1 MTVRYRA
8 PRGPS
13 APLRTD
19 TPPMRAA
26 CAQGRVCARRIR
38 VERAHL
44 TLSGQ
49 LLQGPA
55 AAPAARPPRHEPAA
69 AHRVV
74 PRSTSAPPSP
84 PAAATVASSG
94 APRTQRTTTTPCWVL
109 SHAASVGARGCERWQ
124 PVHAVGRARGRP
136 SERFQLALAL
146 DQGTLIVER
155 WRRRCDCARAPLRCS
170 LSHRRPPLSPGPD
183 VHLSLPACASRYT
196 GVHIRSGPVP
206 VCLDG
211 ESDSEAAAV
220 VARRLTAAAC
230 GYEVIAI

>member
-13 APLRTD
+13 PPLRTD

-26 CAQGRVCARRIR
+26 CAQDRVCARRIR

-49 LLQGPA
+49 LPQGPA
-55 AAPAARPPRHEPAA
+55 AAAGSPRPRPEPAA
-69 AHRVV
+69 AHRAV
-74 PRSTSAPPSP
+74 PRSTPAPPSP
-84 PAAATVASSG
+84 PAAATVALLRG
-94 APRTQRTTTTPCWVL
+94 APHAPPPPRRAGYSVTPRAWVR
-109 SHAASVGARGCERWQ
+109 AGWVGEGAGASGGNPCTPWEGHV
-124 PVHAVGRARGRP
+124 VGRVSA
-136 SERFQLALAL
+136 SS
-146 DQGTLIVER
+146 
-155 WRRRCDCARAPLRCS
+155 S
-170 LSHRRPPLSPGPD
+170 LSLSTKVRSSLSAGAGAATARVHLSAAACLIGVRLSPGPD

-220 VARRLTAAAC
+220 VLARRCVWL
-230 GYEVIAI
+230 

>member
-1 MTVRYRA
+1 MTVRYGP

-44 TLSGQ
+44 TPSDELA
-49 LLQGPA
+49 QGPA
-55 AAPAARPPRHEPAA
+55 AAAGSPRPRPEPAA
-69 AHRVV
+69 AHRAV
-74 PRSTSAPPSP
+74 PRSTPAPSSP
-84 PAAATVASSG
+84 PAAATVALLRG
-94 APRTQRTTTTPCWVL
+94 APHAPPPLPPCWVL

-170 LSHRRPPLSPGPD
+170 LSHRRPP
-183 VHLSLPACASRYT
+183 
-196 GVHIRSGPVP
+196 
-206 VCLDG
+206 
-211 ESDSEAAAV
+211 
-220 VARRLTAAAC
+220 VAGT
-230 GYEVIAI
+230 

>member
-49 LLQGPA
+49 LPQGPA
-55 AAPAARPPRHEPAA
+55 AAAGSPPPPPRARRCAPRCSSLHPRAPFPTSSGDSRPPPGRPA
-69 AHRVV
+69 
-74 PRSTSAPPSP
+74 
-84 PAAATVASSG
+84 
-94 APRTQRTTTTPCWVL
+94 RTTTPRRAGYSVTPRAWVR
-109 SHAASVGARGCERWQ
+109 AGWVGEGAGASGGNPCTPWEGHV
-124 PVHAVGRARGRP
+124 VGRVSA
-136 SERFQLALAL
+136 SS
-146 DQGTLIVER
+146 
-155 WRRRCDCARAPLRCS
+155 S
-170 LSHRRPPLSPGPD
+170 LSLSTKVRSSLSAGAGAATARVHLSAAACLIGVRLSPGPD
-183 VHLSLPACASRYT
+183 VHLSLPACASRYGT
-196 GVHIRSGPVP
+196 GVHVSSGPVP

-211 ESDSEAAAV
+211 ESVSDS
-220 VARRLTAAAC
+220 
-230 GYEVIAI
+230 

>member
-44 TLSGQ
+44 TPSDELA
-49 LLQGPA
+49 QGPA
-55 AAPAARPPRHEPAA
+55 AAAGSPRPRPEPAA
-69 AHRVV
+69 AHRAV
-74 PRSTSAPPSP
+74 PRSTPAPSSP
-84 PAAATVASSG
+84 PAAATVALLRG
-94 APRTQRTTTTPCWVL
+94 AP
-109 SHAASVGARGCERWQ
+109 HAAPPRRAGYSVTPRAWVRAGASGGNPCTPWEGH
-124 PVHAVGRARGRP
+124 VVGRVSA
-136 SERFQLALAL
+136 SSSLSLSL

-155 WRRRCDCARAPLRCS
+155 WRRRCDARVH
-170 LSHRRPPLSPGPD
+170 LSAAACLIGVRLSPGPD

-211 ESDSEAAAV
+211 ERATQ
-220 VARRLTAAAC
+220 RLLQL
-230 GYEVIAI
+230 

>member
-44 TLSGQ
+44 TPSDELA
-49 LLQGPA
+49 QGPA
-55 AAPAARPPRHEPAA
+55 AAAGSPRPRPEPAA
-69 AHRVV
+69 AHRAV
-74 PRSTSAPPSP
+74 PRSNPAPSSP
-84 PAAATVASSG
+84 PAAATVALLRG
-94 APRTQRTTTTPCWVL
+94 APHAPPLPPCWVL
-109 SHAASVGARGCERWQ
+109 SHAASVGARGGNPCTPWEGH
-124 PVHAVGRARGRP
+124 VVGRVSA
-136 SERFQLALAL
+136 SS
-146 DQGTLIVER
+146 
-155 WRRRCDCARAPLRCS
+155 S
-170 LSHRRPPLSPGPD
+170 LSLSTKVRSSLSAGAGAATARVHLSAAACLIGVRLSPGPD

-220 VARRLTAAAC
+220 VLARRCVWL
-230 GYEVIAI
+230 